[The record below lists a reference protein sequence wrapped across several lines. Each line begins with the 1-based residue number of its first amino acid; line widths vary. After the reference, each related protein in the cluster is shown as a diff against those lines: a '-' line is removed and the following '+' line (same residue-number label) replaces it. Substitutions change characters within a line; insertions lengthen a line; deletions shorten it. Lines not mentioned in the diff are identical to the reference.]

1 MDKKQT
7 DSWVITLELSSPSLQ
22 DNTADADRLLNA
34 LKKRLDTDRVDCDLF
49 LIKEIRQ
56 RIREWNYRVR
66 CVVFC
71 YQKKWVLA
79 GICEAGKNR
88 PVLGMAI
95 DLGTSRVVIRLVD
108 LQTGNTFGQIDF
120 DNPQAALGVDVLA
133 RIHHCEKEKGL
144 FELHNRI
151 IEEINARAEKLCVS
165 GDGEVS
171 DIYLAAVSGN
181 TTMTHLFLGLNPY
194 WNIREPYIPAVNHPG
209 LLDARN
215 LDLRINPHGK
225 VFVFPNV
232 GSYFGGDVVSGILY
246 SGMSRSETIS
256 LLVDVGTNA
265 EVALGG
271 EGWLIVCAGAAGPAL
286 EGGVTKMGMM
296 AGPGVIDKAKI
307 DPETRELKVHAIAE
321 EPPVGI
327 CGSGLIDL
335 AAQLFLAEMIDFK
348 GRFIPAACADRLV
361 VIDDVYHFVVV
372 FAENSGTGMDLTIS
386 QIDLD
391 SLIRSKAAM
400 YTILETI
407 TATVGVDFETLGA
420 FYVAGTFGSFI
431 DPESAISIGM
441 IPDLNRERFISL
453 GNSSLEGATL
463 VLQTPGHMDEI
474 ERIGQRITYL
484 ELNVNQEFMN
494 RFSAAKCL
502 PHTNPEKFP
511 TVKTV
516 QTNTAIRTQDT
527 KNP

>member
-1 MDKKQT
+1 
-7 DSWVITLELSSPSLQ
+7 
-22 DNTADADRLLNA
+22 
-34 LKKRLDTDRVDCDLF
+34 
-49 LIKEIRQ
+49 
-56 RIREWNYRVR
+56 
-66 CVVFC
+66 
-71 YQKKWVLA
+71 
-79 GICEAGKNR
+79 
-88 PVLGMAI
+88 
-95 DLGTSRVVIRLVD
+95 
-108 LQTGNTFGQIDF
+108 
-120 DNPQAALGVDVLA
+120 
-133 RIHHCEKEKGL
+133 
-144 FELHNRI
+144 
-151 IEEINARAEKLCVS
+151 
-165 GDGEVS
+165 
-171 DIYLAAVSGN
+171 
-181 TTMTHLFLGLNPY
+181 
-194 WNIREPYIPAVNHPG
+194 

-215 LDLRINPHGK
+215 LGIRINPHGK

-246 SGMSRSETIS
+246 SGMSRSETVS

-296 AGPGVIDKAKI
+296 AGPGVIDKAVI
-307 DPETRELKVHAIAE
+307 DPKTRELTVHTIGE

-348 GRFIPAACADRLV
+348 GRFIPSACAERLV
-361 VIDDVYHFVVV
+361 VIDEVYHFVVV
-372 FAENSGTGMDLTIS
+372 FAENSGAGMDLTIS

-407 TATVGVDFETLGA
+407 TTTVGVDFETLGA

-441 IPDLNRERFISL
+441 IPDLNRERFKSL

-463 VLQTPGHMDEI
+463 VLQSPGHMEEI

-511 TVKTV
+511 TVKSA
-516 QTNTAIRTQDT
+516 QKNTDIRTQDT